1 MKRSMQQGFTLIE
14 LMIVVAI
21 IGILAAIAVP
31 AYNDY
36 MTRAKVSELV
46 LQLDQAKTA
55 VTEYFSSNGTFGSA
69 TSVGLTSNPSGDY
82 VAKIE
87 CSGTGT
93 GGACGLITVTS
104 SSNSKLPT
112 DAKGTTVALSAV
124 STSNGVVRWK
134 CKAGTTKPMPAKYLP
149 GSCKS

>member
-1 MKRSMQQGFTLIE
+1 MKRSVQQGFTLIE

-55 VTEYFSSNGTFGSA
+55 VTEYYSSNGSFGKQASLGLMA
-69 TSVGLTSNPSGDY
+69 TVTGDY
-82 VAKIE
+82 AK
-87 CSGTGT
+87 TL
-93 GGACGLITVTS
+93 ACDTTKGCALITVTA
-104 SSNSKLPT
+104 SSNSKLPG
-112 DAKGTTVALSAV
+112 DARGTTVQLSAV
-124 STSNGVVRWK
+124 STTGGVVRWK
-134 CKAGTTKPMPAKYLP
+134 CRSGTMPAKYLP

>member
-1 MKRSMQQGFTLIE
+1 MKRSVQQGFTLIE

-55 VTEYFSSNGTFGSA
+55 VTEYYSSNGSFGQQA
-69 TSVGLTSNPSGDY
+69 SVGLMTTVTGDY
-82 VAKIE
+82 AKKVACE
-87 CSGTGT
+87 GTKG
-93 GGACGLITVTS
+93 CGLITVTAS
-104 SSNSKLPT
+104 TNKKLPG
-112 DAKGTTVALSAV
+112 DAQGKTVVLSAV
-124 STSNGVVRWK
+124 STTGGVVRWK
-134 CKAGTTKPMPAKYLP
+134 CKSGDMPAKYLP